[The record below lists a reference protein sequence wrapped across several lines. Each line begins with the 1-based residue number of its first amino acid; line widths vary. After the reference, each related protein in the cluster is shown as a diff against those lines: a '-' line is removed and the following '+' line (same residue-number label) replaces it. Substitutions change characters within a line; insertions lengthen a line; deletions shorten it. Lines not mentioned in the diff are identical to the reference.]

1 MQEVGL
7 IIEVCQVYPLPG
19 STPNSVWGCLVVSQE
34 DVSHKNVGGHQLCQ
48 QVLPTLFIPEKSRLV
63 PRLTPEEKSRL
74 FSDAVHIFHP
84 EIGLANLG
92 KPIQFETLIKA
103 PTERD
108 SLSRTPE
115 PSAFI
120 PRDIS
125 LYQVIPVT
133 KEDVLSQLEEVVGVS
148 DVSDQPLDFV
158 EKIRLKLYE
167 MLLSEEGG
175 SQLDL
180 RKMSLIKKIEKSL
193 GTERGD
199 GKNWSV
205 RMQEDFEDLETRNNK
220 EIDKLLDMLKKNPEE
235 GLKYA
240 VPLDNEGLSRGDN
253 FGSGSFT
260 LGKIW
265 NSLTLTSQT
274 HGIGN
279 GGSSIAESH
288 FQKLREQYHKMAKDL
303 ITKGEYE
310 KAAFVYLKLL
320 KQHWN
325 AAQTLEEGHHYA
337 KAATIY
343 LEYCKN
349 KEKAAECLE
358 KGNMI
363 REAIPL
369 YRDLKEY
376 EKIGDLHLQ
385 LKQESE
391 AKKAY
396 VTAKD
401 LHLGKGRYIEASTIL
416 NNKMN
421 LAAEARE
428 VLLIGW
434 QRKQKS
440 DCLSL
445 YFQYAENEEMLK
457 QSIKQVREGLSSSN
471 SRAFLKVLRK
481 EQKRNQDLKKYV
493 LQTAYSVIAEYAKH
507 DKRIVGMLRSF
518 IPADPDLQNDISRFS
533 TKR

>member
-1 MQEVGL
+1 MV
-7 IIEVCQVYPLPG
+7 IEVCQVYPLPG

-34 DVSHKNVGGHQLCQ
+34 DVSPENVGGYQLCQ

-63 PRLTPEEKSRL
+63 PRLTPQEKSRL

-92 KPIQFETLIKA
+92 EPIQFEILIKA

-108 SLSRTPE
+108 SLRRTPE
-115 PSAFI
+115 PSTFI

-125 LYQVIPVT
+125 LYQVISVA

-180 RKMSLIKKIEKSL
+180 RKMSLIKEIEKFL
-193 GTERGD
+193 GTEGGD

-205 RMQEDFEDLETRNNK
+205 RMQKDFEDLAARNNK

-240 VPLDNEGLSRGDN
+240 VPLDSEGLSRGDN
-253 FGSGSFT
+253 FGRGSFT

-274 HGIGN
+274 HGMGN
-279 GGSSIAESH
+279 GGSSIDASH
-288 FQKLREQYHKMAKDL
+288 FQKLSEQYQKMAKDL
-303 ITKGEYE
+303 IAKGEYE

-325 AAQTLEEGHHYA
+325 AAQTLEEGHLYA
-337 KAATIY
+337 QAASIY

-363 REAIPL
+363 KEAIPL
-369 YRDLKEY
+369 YQDLKKY
-376 EKIGDLHLQ
+376 EKVGDLYLQ
-385 LKQESE
+385 LKEESE
-391 AKKAY
+391 AMKAY
-396 VTAKD
+396 AAAKD
-401 LHLGKGRYIEASTIL
+401 LHLEKERYIEASTIL
-416 NNKMN
+416 HNKMG
-421 LAAEARE
+421 APTEARG
-428 VLLIGW
+428 VLLNGW
-434 QRKQKS
+434 QRIQNS
-440 DCLSL
+440 DCLRL
-445 YFQYAENEEMLK
+445 YFQYAENEEVLR
-457 QSIKQVREGLSSSN
+457 QSIGQVRDDLSPYHC
-471 SRAFLKVLRK
+471 RAFLKVLRK
-481 EQKRNQDLKKYV
+481 ESKRNPNLKKYV
-493 LQTAYSVIAEYAKH
+493 LQTAYSVIAEHAKH
-507 DKRIVGMLRSF
+507 DKRIVGMLRTF
-518 IPADPDLQNDISRFS
+518 IPEDADLQNDISRFYV
-533 TKR
+533 KR